1 LNDAFFC
8 RKATDTYVRLQKERD
23 YHRMHHKRV
32 VQEKNRLVTDLRR
45 LRDHY
50 ACYEPALRTLK
61 TKYETAMKE
70 KMLTKLER
78 DRVVGEVQ
86 GLKSALK
93 TKELTQMSNGT
104 CTPNGLPGVFAINNI
119 HTRPLFILLA
129 LTSGVTAGCVGFL
142 QKRNFVTCL
151 SVSRRFYNLHQH
163 LLHRRLSEGKLLNK
177 MPFDPAIWH
186 AVSP

>member
-1 LNDAFFC
+1 MVC
-8 RKATDTYVRLQKERD
+8 SKAKDTYVRLRKERD

-32 VQEKNRLVTDLRR
+32 VQEKNRLITDLRR

-78 DRVVGEVQ
+78 DRVLGEVQ

-93 TKELTQMSNGT
+93 TKELTQTSIGT
-104 CTPNGLPGVFAINNI
+104 CSQNSLPGYRVILFTILSIVLINI
-119 HTRPLFILLA
+119 PV
-129 LTSGVTAGCVGFL
+129 TSW
-142 QKRNFVTCL
+142 K
-151 SVSRRFYNLHQH
+151 
-163 LLHRRLSEGKLLNK
+163 
-177 MPFDPAIWH
+177 
-186 AVSP
+186 

>member
-1 LNDAFFC
+1 MNDAFVD
-8 RKATDTYVRLQKERD
+8 RKAKDTYVRLRKERD

-32 VQEKNRLVTDLRR
+32 VQEKNRLITDLRR

-78 DRVVGEVQ
+78 DRVLGEVQ
-86 GLKSALK
+86 GLRSALK

-104 CTPNGLPGVFAINNI
+104 CTPNGLPGAF
-119 HTRPLFILLA
+119 T
-129 LTSGVTAGCVGFL
+129 
-142 QKRNFVTCL
+142 TCSHL
-151 SVSRRFYNLHQH
+151 DFRLMSSVYF
-163 LLHRRLSEGKLLNK
+163 
-177 MPFDPAIWH
+177 
-186 AVSP
+186 VSPQYFTKPPILTPTLCGMGNENRAKCCDVLQLESKGRMAHPVCG